1 MFLKPFRPLKESML
15 GVMAQDMELFTI
27 AVSDISTGLIIQF
40 MKGNNSGYNRLG
52 TVIFP
57 IALSK
62 VYAAIQT
69 EINRSD
75 GTTALW
81 CREAW
86 IQTITTVSLQ
96 YYTSGGYKY
105 FIVIGI

>member
-1 MFLKPFRPLKESML
+1 
-15 GVMAQDMELFTI
+15 
-27 AVSDISTGLIIQF
+27 
-40 MKGNNSGYNRLG
+40 MKGNTSGNKLG

-75 GTTALW
+75 ATTALW

-86 IQTITTVSLQ
+86 IQTITMNSLQ
-96 YYTSGGYKY
+96 YYTAGGYKY